1 MLEPPSR
8 VIPQAIEPHLE
19 EDQMIGEELYVQMD
33 RDPEEIR
40 GEMNH
45 VDEPQE
51 VKVHPDHQH
60 RLTDV
65 HPRVRL
71 DYLVGQDKKENEV
84 QIHNIQ

>member
-1 MLEPPSR
+1 LLEPPSQ

-19 EDQMIGEELYVQMD
+19 EGQMIGEELCVQMD

-51 VKVHPDHQH
+51 VEVHPDHQH
-60 RLTDV
+60 QLTDV

-71 DYLVGQDKKENEV
+71 EYLVGQDKKENEI

>member
-19 EDQMIGEELYVQMD
+19 EDQMIGEELCVQMD
-33 RDPEEIR
+33 RDLEEIR

-51 VKVHPDHQH
+51 AEVHPDHQH

-65 HPRVRL
+65 HPLVQL
-71 DYLVGQDKKENEV
+71 EYLVGLDKKENEV
-84 QIHNIQ
+84 QMHNIQ

>member
-1 MLEPPSR
+1 LLGPLSQ
-8 VIPQAIEPHLE
+8 VILAAIEPHQE
-19 EDQMIGEELYVQMD
+19 EDQMIGEELCVQMD

-51 VKVHPDHQH
+51 VEVHPDHQH
-60 RLTDV
+60 QLTDV

-71 DYLVGQDKKENEV
+71 EYLVGQDKKENEI